1 MLLHHFITM
10 VILPIVILMLYIP
23 VGCTLSQNEQFDS
36 FSSSGNRTEFQI
48 RQQEKNS
55 QIASAVES
63 DNLSEKELFDLF
75 SNLENNGPDSYN
87 FSMNSYFEAN
97 RLIEELS
104 LTVPTERWL
113 QIVKMIENRD
123 LDGLN
128 QLRNSIKKASS
139 TTLSLDPDASNSKKE
154 FQGTRGTKFSTA
166 STTMIEKT
174 KEGRHQ
180 ITSDVEQ
187 TSIINFSTT
196 PLFFKVVAMTIII
209 TFIIVLLIL
218 FVLAF
223 KFMSSYPA
231 VRRDVKPT
239 LVGSIK
245 VATVDLKNP
254 RILADREFTTLIF
267 HSLLVNDVVG
277 RFYGKRMRT
286 VFIGDPDDDVYLFQI
301 NGQSFLHAV
310 ANNQHIFAEIMEQS
324 ARGQMAALENIL
336 AHVNHQ

>member
-1 MLLHHFITM
+1 
-10 VILPIVILMLYIP
+10 
-23 VGCTLSQNEQFDS
+23 
-36 FSSSGNRTEFQI
+36 
-48 RQQEKNS
+48 
-55 QIASAVES
+55 
-63 DNLSEKELFDLF
+63 
-75 SNLENNGPDSYN
+75 
-87 FSMNSYFEAN
+87 MNSYFEAN

-154 FQGTRGTKFSTA
+154 FQGTRGTPFSTA

-267 HSLLVNDVVG
+267 HSVCALLKRDQKYQSVYWLINE
-277 RFYGKRMRT
+277 FYFSIKCLYNKNNFLVAVKP
-286 VFIGDPDDDVYLFQI
+286 VFDKL
-301 NGQSFLHAV
+301 LC
-310 ANNQHIFAEIMEQS
+310 
-324 ARGQMAALENIL
+324 
-336 AHVNHQ
+336 